1 MTRLQ
6 PPIGRLAQWRAASTV
21 ILWAMLRFLLLR
33 YLPRRLVPL
42 LVLWEVVQLIRRL
55 RERRPLFADDRVI
68 EGQATRVPPRAVEPP
83 G

>member
-1 MTRLQ
+1 LQ
-6 PPIGRLAQWRAASTV
+6 PPIGLLARRRAASAV

-42 LVLWEVVQLIRRL
+42 LVLWEAIQLVRRL
-55 RERRPLFADDRVI
+55 RGGRPLFADDRVI
-68 EGQATRVPPRAVEPP
+68 EGRATRVPPAAVEPP